1 MRTKFA
7 ILYHEFKIANSFSR
21 IKIEVI
27 TSFLQI
33 FMNSFTRTSF
43 LFAKLRIHSY
53 EFVRVFSMLGC
64 EWPVLYD
71 WNKEKEA
78 CFQELAENVP
88 KTVII
93 FKLLQLKI
101 YKRFS

>member
-1 MRTKFA
+1 
-7 ILYHEFKIANSFSR
+7 
-21 IKIEVI
+21 
-27 TSFLQI
+27 
-33 FMNSFTRTSF
+33 
-43 LFAKLRIHSY
+43 
-53 EFVRVFSMLGC
+53 MLGC

-88 KTVII
+88 KTMII